1 MKSLLLGLILLSAPA
16 MATPV
21 SNCLF
26 CFAGM
31 DFSNYVHP
39 VTVENT
45 PDWAQVPHADA
56 WYQIELGVLSGN
68 WQGMMLVLR
77 GLLFLEERPH
87 LEAWLEIVPV
97 VFGEVDN
104 GPESAGT
111 PEPGTWLLA
120 AAGLGALSLRRRRN
134 RAGAGGADRRSSSST

>member
-1 MKSLLLGLILLSAPA
+1 MKSLLLGLILASAPA

-26 CFAGM
+26 CYAGM
-31 DFSNYVHP
+31 NFSNYVHP

-45 PDWAQVPHADA
+45 PEWAQVPNAQA
-56 WYQIELGVLSGN
+56 WYQIELGVLTGN

-77 GLLFLEERPH
+77 GLLFMEERPH

-104 GPESAGT
+104 GPEGVT

-120 AAGLGALSLRRRRN
+120 AAGLGVLSLLRRRS
-134 RAGAGGADRRSSSST
+134 RAGGGGAGRRSSSST